1 MFILTRA
8 EDYLEKGL
16 GVDFYKLPRATVMRS
31 LSQVRKS
38 FVWMLKLFS
47 ERQVQN
53 CTERIRLS
61 VPSCWVRSFT
71 HRGVSVGIKKFPDR
85 VRFTRALLES
95 KDLSMLFSFSCAFG
109 SPGSAPAPWKQP
121 LRKDLPEPLFP
132 QAGSGVR
139 RKQNKQAC
147 SGQVEAAN
155 RPVFESLY
163 LEGTG

>member
-1 MFILTRA
+1 MFILTRT

-61 VPSCWVRSFT
+61 VPLCLVHSFIT
-71 HRGVSVGIKKFPDR
+71 GVSP
-85 VRFTRALLES
+85 
-95 KDLSMLFSFSCAFG
+95 
-109 SPGSAPAPWKQP
+109 
-121 LRKDLPEPLFP
+121 
-132 QAGSGVR
+132 
-139 RKQNKQAC
+139 
-147 SGQVEAAN
+147 
-155 RPVFESLY
+155 
-163 LEGTG
+163 